1 MKGRGEARRGPS
13 LALGD
18 TRAPRLSYRHL
29 AKDGDHTESAA
40 GNAGVALRFTSESR
54 IRKLELPF
62 HLAIFLFFF
71 FPQSGNAHQ
80 RPRGKLQ
87 NRQNGWGRGTASGS
101 ARMSESQYR
110 SLLQR
115 HSFMAFDTRLTSTD
129 QERLRPRVRAGRGAR
144 RAPRQAPGRQCR
156 GALAR
161 GRCPLS
167 LPETAQ

>member
-18 TRAPRLSYRHL
+18 TQAPRLSYRHL

-87 NRQNGWGRGTASGS
+87 NRQNGRGRGTASGS

-144 RAPRQAPGRQCR
+144 RAPRPAPGRQCR